1 MKIETFQ
8 LERIESLGEN
18 TVDYNLSET
27 GIHTISLE
35 EILDEAELPV

>member
-8 LERIESLGEN
+8 LERIESLWEN

-27 GIHTISLE
+27 GIHPISLE